1 MQKITRV
8 VVANDGLDGM
18 ESALAKAAMIEHYTG
33 AEVRALTVIYDTV
46 AEEPPEVLPEEQ
58 QVQLIEALK
67 AAERQGLRNLAAPYR
82 SKVAEM
88 DTQVLWS
95 KYPKDAIL
103 DAVKHAG
110 AELLIKPV
118 CEHHPLGDYLHAPLD
133 WMLMREAPCAVLVSR
148 RATWGKPTCV
158 LAAVD
163 VTDVRHMALTREV
176 LTTAATL
183 AGVLGVPLHLA
194 TAYPTL
200 GQGVGDLQVAMDY
213 AGIKADMRANRST
226 ALAHWIESLQ
236 LGVSEAAH
244 GARHGRSHRTRQAH
258 HRQHRRG
265 HDRADSG
272 RRRDSEGTMELT
284 PAQLRRQAD
293 AALLGFGST
302 AEIEPATARLGQ
314 GRAQGALDFAMSDA
328 LRGLQPVRAGRAP
341 DRHARLRART
351 PGAVAKQARTHSTAA
366 TCRTSTTPRRPTS
379 ACCRPASAAASSRT
393 SPSSSATC
401 APRCRRP

>member
-8 VVANDGLDGM
+8 VVANDSLDGM

-95 KYPKDAIL
+95 KYPKEAIL
-103 DAVKHAG
+103 DAVRHAG

-118 CEHHPLGDYLHAPLD
+118 SEHHPLGDYLHAPLD

-148 RATWGKPTCV
+148 RATWSKPTCV

-176 LTTAATL
+176 LTTASTL

-213 AGIKADMRANRST
+213 AGIKADMRANRSA

-236 LGVSEAAH
+236 LGVSEAHVLEGKPAVVIPELANDLDATLTVL
-244 GARHGRSHRTRQAH
+244 GTAARTG
-258 HRQHRRG
+258 
-265 HDRADSG
+265 
-272 RRRDSEGTMELT
+272 
-284 PAQLRRQAD
+284 
-293 AALLGFGST
+293 LGKLIIGNT
-302 AEIEPATARLGQ
+302 AEDMIGRIRGDVVTVREPW
-314 GRAQGALDFAMSDA
+314 S
-328 LRGLQPVRAGRAP
+328 
-341 DRHARLRART
+341 
-351 PGAVAKQARTHSTAA
+351 
-366 TCRTSTTPRRPTS
+366 
-379 ACCRPASAAASSRT
+379 
-393 SPSSSATC
+393 
-401 APRCRRP
+401 